1 VKQLSP
7 NAVGNPL
14 TLFADCIKSIP
25 LKIGAPSFVFPAGY
39 AANVEMLG
47 GIFDEIQLLIL
58 EPFENS
64 PLDEDE
70 LPALERLKNNG
81 ISYSVHLPVPGGIA
95 QKNEKGVKSVINIIK
110 TFLPIG
116 VENFV
121 LHLENSE
128 PVLPAERI
136 KTVLDKT
143 GLEPERICVENLH
156 TGFEEVWENVKKTGV
171 SICFDA
177 GHLLLKGGDPA
188 AFMESYGGRIRM
200 AHIHGTDVKDQPLR
214 PKGRYG
220 PADHRPLNAMPG
232 GILEII
238 LQKFIDIKLPGA
250 VIIENYSVDEMVQ
263 SLRCLC
269 DAAGKLSTE

>member
-1 VKQLSP
+1 MKQLTL
-7 NAVGNPL
+7 NGVDNPL
-14 TLFADCIKSIP
+14 TTFAECIKSIP

-39 AANVEMLG
+39 AANVELLG

-70 LPALERLKNNG
+70 LPALERLQNNG

-95 QKNEKGVKSVINIIK
+95 HKNENNVTSLINIIK
-110 TFLPIG
+110 TFMPIG

-121 LHLENSE
+121 LHVENSD
-128 PVLPAERI
+128 PGLAAERI

-156 TGFEEVWENVKKTGV
+156 TGFEEVWENVESTGV

-177 GHLLLKGGDPA
+177 GHLLFTGGNPIE
-188 AFMESYGGRIRM
+188 FIEQYGGRIRM
-200 AHIHGTDVKDQPLR
+200 AHIHGTDVT
-214 PKGRYG
+214 
-220 PADHRPLNAMPG
+220 DHRPLNAMPG
-232 GILEII
+232 GMLEKI
-238 LQKFIDIKLPGA
+238 LQNFIDIRLPGA
-250 VIIENYSVDEMVQ
+250 VIIENYSVPEMMQ
-263 SLRCLC
+263 SLACLC
-269 DAAGKLSTE
+269 DAAGKPGGE